1 MNKKIGYSILSL
13 AAVMLGVAGCGS
25 GDSASDS
32 KQIRMFVS
40 GDTSEGGAYSKMA
53 EKYKEET
60 GVTVEVTDVP
70 YADLLTKIT
79 KAVQADDA
87 PEVVRVSTVQPDWND
102 YLMDL
107 SDIASEANTLESM
120 TIKDEAD
127 VVKALPSDVTA
138 TGLFINTDLFDEA
151 GVTYPTSEE
160 DIWTWDEFLTAINEV
175 VEKTDAKY
183 GMVMDASDHRLRAFT
198 YQYGGQDFFL
208 DDSGDSYT
216 TDDATKTALQK
227 FIDLNN
233 DEVMPKSV
241 WTSGEDASAMFK
253 SGRVPA
259 YFSGS
264 WQIVDF
270 STNISNFNWQ
280 STYSPYEE
288 TRAVNMGGNFITGFN
303 NSKNSEEGEK
313 FIKWLYEEEN
323 YKQLCTYAGYLPA
336 VEDLTVDYKQG
347 QDAYEIY
354 NQEIAAAAQP
364 ISSKQTTDQVTM
376 SMKGYTGLTGAYRDA
391 IVQVLNYEITLDEA
405 IDKTIK
411 DYNDG
416 FLKK

>member
-107 SDIASEANTLESM
+107 SDIASEAKTLESM

-175 VEKTDAKY
+175 VEKPMPNTAWSWTRRITVY
-183 GMVMDASDHRLRAFT
+183 GLSPINT
-198 YQYGGQDFFL
+198 
-208 DDSGDSYT
+208 GD
-216 TDDATKTALQK
+216 K
-227 FIDLNN
+227 
-233 DEVMPKSV
+233 
-241 WTSGEDASAMFK
+241 
-253 SGRVPA
+253 
-259 YFSGS
+259 
-264 WQIVDF
+264 
-270 STNISNFNWQ
+270 ISF
-280 STYSPYEE
+280 
-288 TRAVNMGGNFITGFN
+288 
-303 NSKNSEEGEK
+303 
-313 FIKWLYEEEN
+313 
-323 YKQLCTYAGYLPA
+323 
-336 VEDLTVDYKQG
+336 
-347 QDAYEIY
+347 
-354 NQEIAAAAQP
+354 
-364 ISSKQTTDQVTM
+364 
-376 SMKGYTGLTGAYRDA
+376 
-391 IVQVLNYEITLDEA
+391 
-405 IDKTIK
+405 
-411 DYNDG
+411 
-416 FLKK
+416 

>member
-25 GDSASDS
+25 GDSASEN

-87 PEVVRVSTVQPDWND
+87 PAVVRVSTVQPDWND

-107 SDIASEANTLESM
+107 SDIASEAKTLESM

-216 TDDATKTALQK
+216 TDDATKAALQK
-227 FIDLNN
+227 FVDLN
-233 DEVMPKSV
+233 K
-241 WTSGEDASAMFK
+241 
-253 SGRVPA
+253 
-259 YFSGS
+259 
-264 WQIVDF
+264 
-270 STNISNFNWQ
+270 
-280 STYSPYEE
+280 
-288 TRAVNMGGNFITGFN
+288 
-303 NSKNSEEGEK
+303 
-313 FIKWLYEEEN
+313 
-323 YKQLCTYAGYLPA
+323 
-336 VEDLTVDYKQG
+336 
-347 QDAYEIY
+347 
-354 NQEIAAAAQP
+354 
-364 ISSKQTTDQVTM
+364 
-376 SMKGYTGLTGAYRDA
+376 
-391 IVQVLNYEITLDEA
+391 
-405 IDKTIK
+405 
-411 DYNDG
+411 
-416 FLKK
+416 

>member
-1 MNKKIGYSILSL
+1 MNKKIGYSVLSL

-25 GDSASDS
+25 GDSASEN

-107 SDIASEANTLESM
+107 SDIASEAKTLESM

-160 DIWTWDEFLTAINEV
+160 DIWTWDEFLTAINRCQIRH
-175 VEKTDAKY
+175 
-183 GMVMDASDHRLRAFT
+183 GH
-198 YQYGGQDFFL
+198 
-208 DDSGDSYT
+208 
-216 TDDATKTALQK
+216 
-227 FIDLNN
+227 
-233 DEVMPKSV
+233 
-241 WTSGEDASAMFK
+241 
-253 SGRVPA
+253 GRV
-259 YFSGS
+259 GS
-264 WQIVDF
+264 PF
-270 STNISNFNWQ
+270 
-280 STYSPYEE
+280 
-288 TRAVNMGGNFITGFN
+288 TGFHL
-303 NSKNSEEGEK
+303 S
-313 FIKWLYEEEN
+313 IRR
-323 YKQLCTYAGYLPA
+323 T
-336 VEDLTVDYKQG
+336 
-347 QDAYEIY
+347 
-354 NQEIAAAAQP
+354 
-364 ISSKQTTDQVTM
+364 
-376 SMKGYTGLTGAYRDA
+376 R
-391 IVQVLNYEITLDEA
+391 
-405 IDKTIK
+405 
-411 DYNDG
+411 
-416 FLKK
+416 FLFR